1 MINKKKIIIFFLI
14 FYNLSCGSC
23 FATEE
28 IKIVLKINNKII
40 TNFDIAEEARYL
52 MALNS
57 ELKSLE
63 NYKIL
68 DLAKDSIIKETIKMN
83 ILEESYDLRI
93 SNQKL
98 DLIFA
103 SFYKKLNFENEND
116 FKNHISNYGITPEGV
131 KNKIKIESLW
141 NNLIYNKFHN
151 RVEINTEELKKK
163 IKKKYINQEEKIY
176 LLSEILYTINNT
188 NEIDEKYEL
197 IKQSVLDIGFNNTA
211 NIYSISDSTKIGGKI
226 GWVNKSQLSDKI
238 LHEIEK
244 INVGEITKPIK
255 IVSGYLI
262 LKLEEQKIE
271 KKEINLNEKLKE
283 LINFETNK
291 QLRQFSLLFFNKSK
305 INQKIE

>member
-1 MINKKKIIIFFLI
+1 VI
-14 FYNLSCGSC
+14 
-23 FATEE
+23 
-28 IKIVLKINNKII
+28 
-40 TNFDIAEEARYL
+40 
-52 MALNS
+52 
-57 ELKSLE
+57 
-63 NYKIL
+63 
-68 DLAKDSIIKETIKMN
+68 
-83 ILEESYDLRI
+83 
-93 SNQKL
+93 
-98 DLIFA
+98 
-103 SFYKKLNFENEND
+103 
-116 FKNHISNYGITPEGV
+116 
-131 KNKIKIESLW
+131 
-141 NNLIYNKFHN
+141 
-151 RVEINTEELKKK
+151 K
-163 IKKKYINQEEKIY
+163 IKKLIFLTTKVIFSIIATLVLILFIYTAFFYKSNQIAQDLFININQEEKIY

-226 GWVNKSQLSDKI
+226 GWVNKSKLSDKI